1 MAADTTAPALA
12 PPPNG
17 CLASV
22 VTAYHCAV
30 RHQKYTWD
38 FMFDVAPPRN
48 LPHPD
53 CPGRPG
59 GGRCVMVVGP
69 APTPHCDRPGCRSH
83 MTILSTHSAHGAPSA
98 RTCAPTS
105 PRRRPWHAPPTR
117 PGAPV
122 SVTYSVIR
130 PGASWQCGAIVRL
143 CAQGAAER
151 G

>member
-59 GGRCVMVVGP
+59 GGRCVMAVGP
-69 APTPHCDRPGCRSH
+69 APTPHCDRPGCRSQ
-83 MTILSTHSAHGAPSA
+83 MTILGTHSAHGARQVAHREHGRRTERQDLCPNEPAPAPLA
-98 RTCAPTS
+98 RATDPTRG
-105 PRRRPWHAPPTR
+105 RRRASRTPSSAP
-117 PGAPV
+117 A
-122 SVTYSVIR
+122 
-130 PGASWQCGAIVRL
+130 RL
-143 CAQGAAER
+143 GNAVP
-151 G
+151 